1 MVAERRFDPRFWK
14 PERFDADGAG
24 ARAARV
30 TFTGTSDGPDSHYYE
45 APGFSPEETA
55 AAILGRVER
64 VASACLQDADEGNP
78 LRSLDVAE
86 MHRIIFGLLFG
97 GRALKQR
104 AHREDIS
111 SYGIV
116 KGDRDDP
123 YETMQSG
130 TGGPHVDRKMKQAFE
145 RFEAERGELFRT
157 AEIREIDL
165 IEAVRPAA
173 KLYARLIGIHPFVDG
188 NGRTGFCVLSHS
200 LVRCG
205 AIAVALPE
213 DGARSFH
220 WCLGQG
226 MRKDRAPDYDP
237 LAEWIVGRIK
247 ESEADQ

>member
-1 MVAERRFDPRFWK
+1 MFVERDSRFWK
-14 PERFDADGAG
+14 LERFDAEGAG
-24 ARAARV
+24 ALAARL
-30 TFTGTSDGPDSHYYE
+30 TFTGTSDDPDSHYYQ
-45 APGFSPEETA
+45 APGLSPDETA

-64 VASACLQDADEGNP
+64 VASACLLDADEGNP
-78 LRSLDVAE
+78 LGPQDVDE
-86 MHRIIFGLLFG
+86 IHRIIFGPLFG
-97 GRALKQR
+97 ERTLRRR

-116 KGDRDDP
+116 KGGRDDP
-123 YETMQSG
+123 YETMQAG
-130 TGGPHVDRKMKQAFE
+130 TGGPHVSRKLRQAFARLELE
-145 RFEAERGELFRT
+145 RTELFRA
-157 AEIREIDL
+157 AETREVDL

-213 DGARSFH
+213 DGAHSFH

-237 LAEWIVGRIK
+237 LAEWIVERIK
-247 ESEADQ
+247 DSGASE